1 MVLVRAVT
9 WRASLNRERP
19 WPHMWRTP
27 YLAFCHPLPESHP
40 VALVENASIGGVKRR
55 SIWDGPSDAQSSLD
69 WVLLPWR
76 AYVIVPFLLAIAAIA
91 VSFAVPKKYRALA
104 QVYPEQPKAT
114 GAANLGAIAG
124 LASQIGVGLASGAQS
139 PQFYIQVINSRRMME
154 EVLASRVATE
164 RGDSV
169 LLVDYLVDSRARDD
183 AQLDLALRR
192 LREATDA
199 SVNARTN
206 ILELAVTLKDRNVA
220 ARVVWLYL
228 DALGRFNLATRQSQA
243 GQRRRFAEARLH
255 EAQDSLSSVDRSVSA
270 FLTRNRQ
277 YRESPTLSFEY
288 ERLQRSLANYQAL
301 YTGIRRDYDTARLDE
316 VNDTP
321 VLTVVDPPRIPLRRA
336 SPSRLVAGIGGGV
349 FGIMLVL
356 FWAALRAFLGR
367 LYREDRPQFDALT
380 AFSRRTATRRSAAS

>member
-1 MVLVRAVT
+1 
-9 WRASLNRERP
+9 
-19 WPHMWRTP
+19 
-27 YLAFCHPLPESHP
+27 
-40 VALVENASIGGVKRR
+40 VALENNAAIGGMTRR
-55 SIWDGPSDAQSSLD
+55 RIWDGPSEEQSSLA
-69 WVLLPWR
+69 WVLAPWR
-76 AYVIVPFLLAIAAIA
+76 AYLLLPILVAITAFAI
-91 VSFAVPKKYRALA
+91 SFAVPRKYRALA
-104 QVYPEQPKAT
+104 QMYPEQPKAS

-154 EVLASRVATE
+154 EVLASRVAPE
-164 RGDSV
+164 VGDSV
-169 LLVDYLVDSRARDD
+169 ALVEYLVGSRERGD

-206 ILELAVTLKDRNVA
+206 ILELGVTLRDRAVA
-220 ARVVWLYL
+220 ARVVELYL
-228 DALGRFNLATRQSQA
+228 DALGRFNIATRQSQA
-243 GQRRRFAEARLH
+243 GQRRRFAEARLR
-255 EAQDSLSSVDRSVSA
+255 EAQDSLSSVDRSVRD

-288 ERLQRSLANYQAL
+288 ERLQRLLANYQSL

-321 VLTVVDPPRIPLRRA
+321 VLTVVDPPRVPLRRS
-336 SPSRLVAGIGGGV
+336 SPSRVVASIGGAM
-349 FGIMLVL
+349 FGSMLVL

-367 LYREDRPQFDALT
+367 LYRDDRPQFDALT
-380 AFSRRTATRRSAAS
+380 AFSRRKTTRRSAAR